1 MPEIVSH
8 EDWIAARVAHLAEE
22 KEFNQKRDALAAKR
36 RELPWVEVEED
47 YVFEGANGGIK
58 MSDLF
63 AGKSQL
69 IIYHFMYGDDWE
81 EGCPSCSFWA
91 DNFSGIAPHLAARDA
106 SFAVISHAPYGQL
119 ASYQKRMGWGFN
131 WLSSNG
137 NSFNSDY
144 NVSFSDA
151 EFEDGSAIYNYKKS
165 TFPSKEAP
173 GISVFLKDDA
183 GDDSSKIYHTYST
196 FARGL
201 DMLNGA
207 YHYMDLLPKGRDED
221 ALDYPQAWIRRHD
234 QY

>member
-1 MPEIVSH
+1 MPEIVSRK
-8 EDWIAARVAHLAEE
+8 DWTAARIAHLAEE
-22 KEFNQKRDALAAKR
+22 KTFTHARAALAAKR
-36 RELPWVEVEED
+36 RELPWVEIDED
-47 YVFEGANGGIK
+47 YVFEGANGSTK

-63 AGKSQL
+63 DGKSQL
-69 IIYHFMYGDDWE
+69 IIYHFMYGDDWP

-91 DNFSGIAPHLAARDA
+91 DNFDGIAPHLQARDA
-106 SFAVISHAPYGQL
+106 SFAVISHAPYEQL
-119 ASYQKRMGWGFN
+119 AAYQKRMGWGFN
-131 WLSSNG
+131 WFSSNG

-151 EFEDGSAIYNYKKS
+151 EFDGGSAIYNYKKS

-173 GISVFLKDDA
+173 GISVFVKDDN
-183 GDDSSKIYHTYST
+183 GNIYHTYST
-196 FARGL
+196 YARGL

-221 ALDYPQAWIRRHD
+221 ALDYPQAWIKRHD